1 MTRYSLVCSFYDD
14 EDCRIDAGDNRDEVY
29 ASVLSAICAA
39 IEGHCLLSDIAVYD
53 GGEFITH
60 FPICELQYLAWKYS
74 LMEFVNACF
83 EEENDSG
90 EPSVNKSLKI

>member
-14 EDCRIDAGDNRDEVY
+14 ADCRVDAGDNRDEVY
-29 ASVLSAICAA
+29 ASVLSAICVA
-39 IEGHCLLSDIAVYD
+39 IESDYLLSDIAVYE

-60 FPICELQYLAWKYS
+60 VPIRELQYLSWKYS

-83 EEENDSG
+83 EGKTIQANHLLI
-90 EPSVNKSLKI
+90 NL